1 MEVWGQRAAVKAW
14 ICWIKFLPASGELRG
29 RKNVLVLP
37 AKSGKPLV
45 DLVSLM
51 EESLAMILSQV
62 KAQEGRVAQSEFV
75 PFAMATGGAS
85 TSERDDAKLGVR
97 GIVAEYNSSSSKGP
111 AGCFFTTPE

>member
-1 MEVWGQRAAVKAW
+1 MGHPGYGEGGAVGVEVWAQRAVVKVW
-14 ICWIKFLPASGELRG
+14 ICWIRFLPASGVLMG

-37 AKSGKPLV
+37 AKSSRPLV

-62 KAQEGRVAQSEFV
+62 KAQEGRVAQSELV

-85 TSERDDAKLGVR
+85 TSEREARCYG
-97 GIVAEYNSSSSKGP
+97 
-111 AGCFFTTPE
+111 